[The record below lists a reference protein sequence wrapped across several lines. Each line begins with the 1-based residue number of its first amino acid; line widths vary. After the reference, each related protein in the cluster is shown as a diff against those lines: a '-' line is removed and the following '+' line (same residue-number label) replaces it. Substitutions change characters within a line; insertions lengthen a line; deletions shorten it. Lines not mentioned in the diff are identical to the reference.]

1 MDGVSRRSDGS
12 LNELCLYR
20 PPIVNAYRP
29 FASMGRS
36 YYDILESPVEFGAK
50 TPIDVNGVETW
61 KSP

>member
-20 PPIVNAYRP
+20 PPIVHAYRP

-50 TPIDVNGVETW
+50 TN
-61 KSP
+61 SH

>member
-20 PPIVNAYRP
+20 PPTVHAYRP

-50 TPIDVNGVETW
+50 TN
-61 KSP
+61 SH